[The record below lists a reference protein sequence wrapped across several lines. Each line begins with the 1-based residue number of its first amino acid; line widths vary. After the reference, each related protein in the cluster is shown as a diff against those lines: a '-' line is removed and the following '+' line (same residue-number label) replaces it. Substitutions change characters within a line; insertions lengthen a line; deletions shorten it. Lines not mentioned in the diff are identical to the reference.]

1 MNSPIKRF
9 QIVDLADREIEET
22 QKRNY
27 YKNTHP
33 ELASL
38 AELVADFSDERP
50 LIENFGAKSQGLD
63 NSPLSKGEMD
73 SAIYG
78 NVLSS
83 KNGIFH
89 KVSLVFSLV
98 TMLTLS
104 FLFCALITVVA
115 NFSYLK
121 FDAFFNDL
129 AGANLYSTMSDGL
142 MGVFSS
148 LFLIGL
154 IKSVCVKKVKKA
166 KHEIS
171 KEEEPVFFYY
181 LEKVCGTLKVPVPQR
196 VFLSCEVDV
205 SCHYRSL
212 FSKKLDLYVGL
223 PLVSGFTTK
232 ELSGILAHEL
242 CRFRKENMGLV
253 ERVRSL
259 YIWVAKVTCH
269 QDVLDNYIFNL
280 NKKLAKSPLKLPVY
294 IAEMFFE
301 IPRVILRS
309 LMWVTYLLCG
319 AVIHKIDFDSDFYEV
334 QFAGNK
340 KFQEIAY
347 NMEVMSQTLNS
358 TQNGLET
365 SRMNQTLHDDLPGH
379 IAATTIMMN
388 EEKHKIIEKF
398 NHKKSKITEIH
409 PTFSKRIAKAEKV
422 NNPGIFDLEEPAMRL
437 FFQLKK
443 HKRNISIEQYKIFF
457 GKDGVTLTEIQTT
470 DVELRDMNELAMCWD
485 SIEKYFHGPVP
496 FEKIPVVDRKNPLN
510 AKNWIQALRDLK
522 RVHERIQSSLSS
534 VDQISDS
541 YAGTGDFR
549 KLLLCAKGI
558 FSHNPDSNLQLDLMG
573 RKVNAKNVKGLI
585 KTTTSQLDEMEEEMT
600 GFYDLCSARLCCAVQ
615 LLNRKEF
622 RSKMNNGEMYRQNL
636 SNILHFLRIF
646 DHIKSSLVSLHSN
659 YAEAKTILE
668 FNRGNHELE
677 SSLSANRILLKKSL
691 RVVELK
697 LQEIPYPFTD
707 DKNMTVMSYI
717 GFEVPDSDDYEAL
730 LYVAEEMYEKSTAV
744 YFKVLSKLVTI
755 AEEVEKSAGLNS
767 SFSKC
772 DHQFSLNRT
781 CG

>member
-1 MNSPIKRF
+1 MNSSIKQF

-27 YKNTHP
+27 YKKTHP

-50 LIENFGAKSQGLD
+50 LIENFGPKSQSMD
-63 NSPLSKGEMD
+63 NSPISKSEMD
-73 SAIYG
+73 SSIYG
-78 NVLSS
+78 EVIGS
-83 KNGIFH
+83 KNGIFY
-89 KVSLVFSLV
+89 KASLVFSLG
-98 TMLTLS
+98 TMLSLSAMFCTL
-104 FLFCALITVVA
+104 IIVVA
-115 NFSYLK
+115 NFSYVKL
-121 FDAFFNDL
+121 DAFINGL
-129 AGANLYSTMSDGL
+129 SGTNIYSSISDGL
-142 MGVFSS
+142 MAVFCI
-148 LFLIGL
+148 LFLVGL
-154 IKSVCVKKVKKA
+154 IKSICVKKEKTA
-166 KHEIS
+166 KHETS
-171 KEEEPVFFYY
+171 REEEPVFFYY
-181 LEKVCGTLKVPVPQR
+181 LEKTCAALEVPVPQR
-196 VFLSCEVDV
+196 VFLNCEVDV

-212 FSKKLDLYVGL
+212 FSKDLDLHVGL
-223 PLVSGFTTK
+223 PLVSGFSTK

-269 QDVLDNYIFNL
+269 QDALDDYIYKL
-280 NKKLAKSPLKLPVY
+280 NKKVSKSPLKIPVY

-301 IPRVILRS
+301 IPRVILRG
-309 LMWVTYLLCG
+309 LMWITYLLCS
-319 AVIHKIDFDSDFYEV
+319 AVIHKIDFDSDFYEI

-347 NMEVMSQTLNS
+347 SMEVMSQTLCN

-409 PTFSKRIAKAEKV
+409 PTFSKRIKKAEKV
-422 NNPGIFDLEEPAMRL
+422 NSPGIFGLEEPAMRL

-443 HKRNISIEQYKIFF
+443 HKRNISLEQYKIFF
-457 GKDGVTLTEIQTT
+457 GKDGVTLTEIQAS
-470 DVELRDMNELAMCWD
+470 DVELREMNELAMSWE

-496 FEKIPVVDRKNPLN
+496 FDKIPVVDRKHRLN
-510 AKNWIQALRDLK
+510 AKNWIQPLRDLK
-522 RVHERIQSSLSS
+522 KVHEEILSSLSS
-534 VDQISDS
+534 VDHISDS
-541 YAGTGDFR
+541 YANTGSFR

-558 FSHNPDSNLQLDLMG
+558 FSHNPSSALQLNLMG
-573 RKVNAKNVKGLI
+573 RKVNSKNVKGLL
-585 KTTTSQLDEMEEEMT
+585 KGTTSKLDDMEGEMSR
-600 GFYDLCSARLCCAVQ
+600 FYDLCSARLCCAIQ

-622 RSKMNNGEMYRQNL
+622 RSKMQNGELYRKNL
-636 SNILHFLRIF
+636 SHILHFLRIF
-646 DHIKSSLVSLHSN
+646 DHVKSSIVSLHSN

-668 FNRGNHELE
+668 FNRGNYELE
-677 SSLSANRILLKKSL
+677 SYLSANRVLLKKSL
-691 RVVELK
+691 KVVELK
-697 LQEIPYPFTD
+697 LQEIPYPFTEE
-707 DKNMTVMSYI
+707 KNLSLMNYI

-744 YFKVLSKLVTI
+744 YFKVLSKLVNI

-767 SFSKC
+767 NFAKC